1 MLDQSP
7 SQAEEPVRLSRV
19 QRTKFDRWLFDHD
32 VDNVSA
38 ARMLAVHALSI
49 GRWRKRYDD
58 PGRVIPPTKI
68 IRAVETLTQGE
79 VRFED
84 WDRPCDVAYVVTA
97 LEVEAVQ

>member
-7 SQAEEPVRLSRV
+7 SQTHEPGRPSRA
-19 QRTKFDRWLFDHD
+19 QRTKFDRWLFDYD
-32 VDNVSA
+32 IDNVSA
-38 ARMLAVHALSI
+38 ARMLDVHALSI

-68 IRAVETLTQGE
+68 IRAVEALTQGV

-84 WDRPCDVAYVVTA
+84 WDRPCDVAYLT
-97 LEVEAVQ
+97 EAHEAEASQ